1 MSVVAYRRKAPTD
14 AERTIFE
21 LFASDARRLG
31 ASLAQSPDFRPAH
44 GSAVD
49 LRSAAEAEFVMLSIR
64 TAAKQHLARG
74 EECLTFV
81 ERINAMVDASA
92 GAREGTAKTQAA
104 LHLLRVIATTEL
116 LQAEAQG
123 RFSRQASLR
132 TAAREAA
139 IVLAQGLIARFG
151 GDLPMEVQRAFPR
164 FSRIVRDEW
173 LPTQGRRRLLLWL
186 TKTT

>member
-1 MSVVAYRRKAPTD
+1 MPVAYLRRAPSS
-14 AERTIFE
+14 AEHTIFE

-31 ASLAQSPDFRPAH
+31 TSLAQSPDFRP
-44 GSAVD
+44 GQGIAVD
-49 LRSAAEAEFVMLSIR
+49 LRSAAEVEFVMLSIR
-64 TAAKQHLARG
+64 TAAKQYLARG

-81 ERINAMVDASA
+81 ERINAMVEA
-92 GAREGTAKTQAA
+92 GAAERTGKTQAA

-123 RFSRQASLR
+123 RFSRHAPLH

-139 IVLAQGLIARFG
+139 LVLARGLIARFG

-173 LPTQGRRRLLLWL
+173 LPTQKRRRLLLWL

>member
-1 MSVVAYRRKAPTD
+1 MAVVAYLRRAPTD
-14 AERTIFE
+14 AERTMFE

-49 LRSAAEAEFVMLSIR
+49 LRSAAEAEFVMLSIK

-81 ERINAMVDASA
+81 ERLNAMVEASA
-92 GAREGTAKTQAA
+92 GAGERAGKTQAA

-116 LQAEAQG
+116 LQVEAQG
-123 RFSRQASLR
+123 RFSRQASLLA
-132 TAAREAA
+132 AAREAA
-139 IVLAQGLIARFG
+139 IVLARGLIARFG
-151 GDLPMEVQRAFPR
+151 GDLPVAVQRAFPR

>member
-1 MSVVAYRRKAPTD
+1 MPVVAYRRRAPTN
-14 AERTIFE
+14 AESTVFE

-31 ASLAQSPDFRPAH
+31 TSLAQSPDFRPAQ
-44 GSAVD
+44 GIAVD
-49 LRSAAEAEFVMLSIR
+49 LRSAAEAEFVMLSIK
-64 TAAKQHLARG
+64 TAAKQYLARG

-81 ERINAMVDASA
+81 ERLNAMVEASPGA
-92 GAREGTAKTQAA
+92 GERTGKTQAA

-123 RFSRQASLR
+123 RFSRHASLY
-132 TAAREAA
+132 TAAKEAA
-139 IVLAQGLIARFG
+139 IVLARGLIARFG
-151 GDLPMEVQRAFPR
+151 GDLPLAVQRAFPR

>member
-1 MSVVAYRRKAPTD
+1 MPVVAYRRKAPSG
-14 AERTIFE
+14 AEHTMFE
-21 LFASDARRLG
+21 LFASDARRVG
-31 ASLAQSPDFRPAH
+31 TSLAQSPEFRPAQ
-44 GSAVD
+44 GIAVD

-81 ERINAMVDASA
+81 ERINAMVEASA
-92 GAREGTAKTQAA
+92 GAGERTGKTQAA

-123 RFSRQASLR
+123 RFSRHAPLL
-132 TAAREAA
+132 TAARDAA
-139 IVLAQGLIARFG
+139 IVLARGLIARFG
-151 GDLPMEVQRAFPR
+151 GDLPAAVQRAFPR

-173 LPTQGRRRLLLWL
+173 LPTHGRRRLLLWL